1 MGRGTLKVGVGRGRG
16 AEPHCGDGGGEEDD
30 DGDDDDD
37 DDDDSGTE
45 DTPSEDTED
54 DDGAGGGTRRD
65 MAGDVPKARV
75 RQSPHVWWRVGVQ
88 KAQCVIVLCTLMPL
102 CLWGA
107 SHMVGLGFW
116 RAGTFTFYSQHPSS
130 VPRNRKKL
138 LESHTTSS
146 RIFYNCTQFAAF
158 SFTVLGALRAPHTT
172 HHGHTRRVPIPCLP
186 AHLPPLSRPRP
197 AATAD
202 CVRAPRRRWR
212 CHRLVTRPS
221 APHPAPAPM
230 PQGDAPCDALT

>member
-1 MGRGTLKVGVGRGRG
+1 MRCFSDGLVQKVVLPFGKTCLGWAGEEMGRGTLKVGVGRGRG

-130 VPRNRKKL
+130 VPRKKPYSSEGAGIVGVKL
-138 LESHTTSS
+138 LT
-146 RIFYNCTQFAAF
+146 A
-158 SFTVLGALRAPHTT
+158 GGP
-172 HHGHTRRVPIPCLP
+172 RVNDVSNI
-186 AHLPPLSRPRP
+186 
-197 AATAD
+197 
-202 CVRAPRRRWR
+202 VKY
-212 CHRLVTRPS
+212 
-221 APHPAPAPM
+221 
-230 PQGDAPCDALT
+230 